1 MAYSSIPL
9 WVVAGTPDWKRLQ
22 IVKILTRLSRLRPG
36 GHLAPTANHGSHGLC
51 LHLVSQLQKLDR
63 DSLLAIQMPL
73 KHRWIERSE
82 RLQRKATAVWQGDV
96 KTGKGSLSTESTV
109 LEDAQYSFSTRFEN
123 GFGTNPEEL
132 LAAAHA
138 ACFAMAVS
146 SQLGKEGLRPEKLA
160 ATATITFEKV
170 GEHFAISKS
179 HLDLLAQVPD
189 ANQSIFEAAVKAAET
204 GCPVSR
210 LFKAEIS
217 VDARL
222 ALTSDS
228 DKHQE

>member
-1 MAYSSIPL
+1 M
-9 WVVAGTPDWKRLQ
+9 AGTLDWKRLR

-36 GHLAPTANHGSHGLC
+36 RHLAPTANHGSHGLC
-51 LHLVSQLQKLDR
+51 LHLVSQLQEPDR
-63 DSLLAIQMPL
+63 DSLVAIQMPL
-73 KHRWIERSE
+73 KHRRIERGE
-82 RLQRKATAVWQGDV
+82 RMQRKATAVWRGDV

-109 LEDAQYSFSTRFEN
+109 LEDTQYSFSTRFEN
-123 GFGTNPEEL
+123 GIGTNPEEL

-146 SQLGKEGLRPEKLA
+146 SQLGKVGLRPEKLA

-204 GCPVSR
+204 GCPVSK

-222 ALTSDS
+222 ELTV
-228 DKHQE
+228 

>member
-1 MAYSSIPL
+1 ME
-9 WVVAGTPDWKRLQ
+9 
-22 IVKILTRLSRLRPG
+22 
-36 GHLAPTANHGSHGLC
+36 
-51 LHLVSQLQKLDR
+51 SQLCGLSVRSFSQLRERGPDPA
-63 DSLLAIQMPL
+63 LAIRVRSRHSL
-73 KHRWIERSE
+73 IERDE
-82 RLQRKATAVWQGDV
+82 RMQRKATAVWRGDV

-109 LEDAQYSFSTRFEN
+109 LENAQYSFSTRFEN
-123 GFGTNPEEL
+123 GIGTNPEEL

-146 SQLGKEGLRPEKLA
+146 SQLGKVGLRPEKLA

-204 GCPVSR
+204 GCPVSK

-222 ALTSDS
+222 EVTA
-228 DKHQE
+228 

>member
-1 MAYSSIPL
+1 MLLAFSMESQFCGLSARSS
-9 WVVAGTPDWKRLQ
+9 
-22 IVKILTRLSRLRPG
+22 
-36 GHLAPTANHGSHGLC
+36 
-51 LHLVSQLQKLDR
+51 SQLRERGPDPA
-63 DSLLAIQMPL
+63 LAIRVRSRHSL
-73 KHRWIERSE
+73 IEGGE
-82 RLQRKATAVWQGDV
+82 EMKRKASAVWRGDV

-123 GFGTNPEEL
+123 GIGTNPEEL

-146 SQLGKEGLRPEKLA
+146 SQLGRVGLRPEKLA

-179 HLDLLAQVPD
+179 HLDLTARVPG
-189 ANQSIFEAAVKAAET
+189 AIQATFEAAVKAAEI
-204 GCPVSR
+204 GCPVSK
-210 LFKAEIS
+210 LFKTEIS

-222 ALTSDS
+222 EVTV
-228 DKHQE
+228 

>member
-1 MAYSSIPL
+1 
-9 WVVAGTPDWKRLQ
+9 VAGTLDWKRLQ
-22 IVKILTRLSRLRPG
+22 IVKILTRLPRLHPG
-36 GHLAPTANHGSHGLC
+36 RHSAPTANQGSHSLC
-51 LHLVSQLQKLDR
+51 LYLISQLQEPDR
-63 DSLLAIQMPL
+63 DSLLAMQMPR
-73 KHRWIERSE
+73 KHRWIERGE
-82 RLQRKATAVWQGDV
+82 RMQRKATAVWRGDV

-109 LEDAQYSFSTRFEN
+109 LEDTPYSFSTRFEN
-123 GFGTNPEEL
+123 GIGTNPEEL

-146 SQLGKEGLRPEKLA
+146 SQLGKVGLRPEKLA

-179 HLDLLAQVPD
+179 HLDLLAQVPH

-204 GCPVSR
+204 GCPVSK
-210 LFKAEIS
+210 LFKAEIT

-222 ALTSDS
+222 ELTI
-228 DKHQE
+228 